1 MVEKKKYNGPTDGKG
16 WLGVSD
22 YLNLSL
28 TVRVSGQ
35 LVSLLVNFKLTSVNM
50 GVFPVREQ
58 QQQPGRQKSL

>member
-35 LVSLLVNFKLTSVNM
+35 LVS
-50 GVFPVREQ
+50 
-58 QQQPGRQKSL
+58 